1 MNKKIG
7 AVVASLALMSGIGLA
22 AAPAAT
28 AAVPNNGPGYTQYWV
43 YRDYC
48 PSGQIYVHR
57 AWYIR
62 TDYNA
67 WYETLYG
74 LRDYDRYDH
83 TDYRVAEYVWPCR

>member
-1 MNKKIG
+1 MKKK
-7 AVVASLALMSGIGLA
+7 VVTILFSLAMLFGIGVV
-22 AAPAAT
+22 AAPAAQAT
-28 AAVPNNGPGYTQYWV
+28 TLNSGLGYTQYWV

-48 PSGQIYVHR
+48 PAGQVWIHR
-57 AWYIR
+57 AWYVR

-83 TDYRVAEYVWPCR
+83 TDYYVAKYVWPC

>member
-1 MNKKIG
+1 MKQKIMTWLI
-7 AVVASLALMSGIGLA
+7 AVGLALGCLA
-22 AAPAAT
+22 TTAVGAE
-28 AAVPNNGPGYTQYWV
+28 AAVPNSGPGYTQYWV

-48 PSGQIYVHR
+48 TVGQPWINR
-57 AWYIR
+57 MWYIR

-83 TDYRVAEYVWPCR
+83 TDYHVAKYALNC

>member
-1 MNKKIG
+1 MKQKITTWL
-7 AVVASLALMSGIGLA
+7 VAIGLA
-22 AAPAAT
+22 LGCIATTAVGASAAT
-28 AAVPNNGPGYTQYWV
+28 PNSGLGYTQYWV

-48 PSGQIYVHR
+48 PAGQVWINR

-83 TDYRVAEYVWPCR
+83 TDYHVAKYVWPC